1 MYYKIFTVFF
11 LIIIGVI
18 ACRPTSETLFS
29 KADNDL
35 SNIPYRPTA
44 YTVVPPQG
52 FPAMEIPEDN
62 PMTEEG
68 IRLGRHLFYD
78 PILSFDSTVSCA
90 SCHQQEKAF
99 TDGKAFSTGINGLT
113 GKRSSMSLINVGY
126 NWVRGRKH
134 NFMWDGR
141 FATLE
146 EQVIKG
152 PIVDPVEMANTRE
165 NLERTLRKHPLYPP
179 MFRAAFGI
187 SNSQEITLEM
197 VGKAIAQFERTLNSA
212 RSMYDKD
219 VWDSF
224 VYLNPQELNGMEIF
238 IGDAAGAP
246 SSKDGECAHCHSFS
260 TNKAL
265 FARNEFS
272 NNGLDSAVS
281 LVHFLDYGLGGITSN
296 TPDNGMFR
304 EVSLRNIALTAPY
317 MHDGRFQTLEEVMEH
332 YTRGV
337 HPAPNLASE
346 LSTATTLPQLTAS
359 EKEDVIAFLHALTDT
374 SYIYK
379 EEWSN
384 PFEHSEN

>member
-1 MYYKIFTVFF
+1 MYYKAIAVLS
-11 LIIIGVI
+11 LIAIGII
-18 ACRPTSETLFS
+18 ACRPTESPNPDEGV
-29 KADNDL
+29 DL
-35 SNIPYRPTA
+35 TGITYAPTA

-52 FPAMEIPEDN
+52 LPPMEIPAEN
-62 PMTEEG
+62 PMTAEG

-78 PILSFDSTVSCA
+78 PILSLDSTISCA
-90 SCHQQEKAF
+90 SCHKQEKAF
-99 TDGKAFSTGINGLT
+99 TDGVAFSTGIDGLV

-126 NWVRGRKH
+126 NWIRGRQH

-146 EQVIKG
+146 EQIIKG
-152 PIVDPVEMANTRE
+152 PIIDPVEMANTAE
-165 NLERTLRKHPLYPP
+165 NVEKVLRRHPNYPT
-179 MFRAAFGI
+179 MFREAFGI
-187 SNSQEITLEM
+187 ANSNEIKMEM

-224 VYLNPQELNGMEIF
+224 VYMSPQALNGMDIF
-238 IGDAAGAP
+238 QGDAAGSP
-246 SSKDGECAHCHSFS
+246 SSKDGECGHCHSFS

-272 NNGLDSAVS
+272 NNGLDSVVS
-281 LVHFLDYGLGGITSN
+281 LADFLDYGLGGATN
-296 TPDNGMFR
+296 NAPDNGMFR

-317 MHDGRFQTLEEVMEH
+317 MHDGRFQTLEEVMDH
-332 YTRGV
+332 YVNGI

-346 LSTATTLPQLTAS
+346 ISTATTLPQLTQAD
-359 EKEDVIAFLHALTDT
+359 KEDIIAFLHALTDT
-374 SYIYK
+374 SYVNK

-384 PFEHSEN
+384 PF